1 MNRLENMETFARIVE
16 AGSISAAAE
25 RIGVA
30 ISVASRRLK
39 ELEGHLGIELFHR
52 TTRKLNLTDAG
63 ESFYRDC
70 LRILDEVEQAEIAV
84 ADRHERIRGRLKLAL
99 PSSFGHMHVGPAILD
114 FLQLHPE
121 VEFDLDF
128 NDREV
133 DLMQEGFDLAIRLAA
148 LPDSSLMARKLASI
162 RRVMCA
168 SPDYLAQHGTPGSL
182 DELAAHRCLVYSLIS
197 DLEDWQPEGG
207 KRTIKSKPYAYMK
220 STTGEFLRDAA
231 VAAQGI
237 AVLPT
242 FFVYQEIEKGELV
255 TLLDEIEFASIEAY
269 AIYPPTRH
277 LSRRVRAFID
287 FLSERFAGSAYWDDC
302 LETGRRTTG
311 GR

>member
-16 AGSISAAAE
+16 AGSISGAAE
-25 RIGVA
+25 RAGIAV
-30 ISVASRRLK
+30 SVASRRLK
-39 ELEGHLGIELFHR
+39 ELEGYLGIALFQR

-63 ESFYRDC
+63 EAFYRDC
-70 LRILDEVEQAEIAV
+70 LRILDEVEQAESA
-84 ADRHERIRGRLKLAL
+84 ATDRHERIRGRLKVAL
-99 PSSFGHMHVGPAILD
+99 PSSFGHIHVGPAILD
-114 FLQLHPE
+114 FLQAHPG

-168 SPDYLAQHGTPGSL
+168 SPDYLAEHGTPRSL
-182 DELAAHRCLVYSLIS
+182 DDLAAHRCLVYSLVR
-197 DLEDWQPEGG
+197 DFEDWQPEGG
-207 KRTIKSKPYAYMK
+207 RRAAKPKLHAHLK

-231 VAAQGI
+231 VGGMGI
-237 AVLPT
+237 TVMPT
-242 FFVYQEIEKGELV
+242 FFIYREIEQGTLV
-255 TLLDEIEFASIEAY
+255 PLLDQFEFASIDAW

-277 LSRRVRAFID
+277 LPRRVRAFID
-287 FLSERFAGSAYWDDC
+287 FLAERFAGSAYWDDC
-302 LETGRRTTG
+302 LEQAR
-311 GR
+311 